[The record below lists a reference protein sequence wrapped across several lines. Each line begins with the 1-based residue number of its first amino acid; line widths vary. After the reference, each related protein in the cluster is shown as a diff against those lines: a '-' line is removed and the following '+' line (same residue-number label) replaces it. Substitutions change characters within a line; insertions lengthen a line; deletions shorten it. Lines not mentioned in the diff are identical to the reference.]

1 MSIKNLFG
9 KTVTNYKD
17 VAADVESTDFIDEV
31 VAKRETYLPPIDF
44 ADPKNFV
51 FYGSA
56 ELYYEAA
63 IKRIY
68 EDYPYDGS
76 KAEQIEFEEK
86 SSYLERWLYDNKY
99 PKTTGHV
106 VLGTSANLTTATGV
120 YSNTTVPEYI
130 RVWGGLHTDSTSSDL
145 DYQLDNSAKY
155 DAENNRTQNFNC
167 DFTKGVTI
175 EFWMKKST
183 YTSTNR
189 EIILDLWNGQ
199 GFTGDYSRL
208 VLETFDDGSGTKK
221 MAITIST
228 GAVSTSTTFTIG
240 TAETD
245 WNHYAI
251 SVIDGASDTTL
262 RFYENGEESNTT
274 TTGSGIG
281 ILGGRLNGFIGALQA
296 ATSGL
301 NGATNGG
308 KLSAQLD
315 EFRFWK
321 TRRTSRQIKLNWF
334 REIGGGANTDDNTS
348 DLGVYLKFNEG
359 ITGTS
364 SIDSKVL
371 DYSGRLANGLW
382 VGYSNTTSARS
393 TDSAMTT
400 AGYTEKPTPIVY
412 STHPSVTALEAE
424 MTLSG
429 SDYDSGRG
437 QAFYRSLPNWLVEE
451 DQTDGDENL
460 RKISHILSSYMD
472 TLKVQIDSLNTLQ
485 DKQYLS
491 ASYKSTPFASE
502 LLRDKGFTTS
512 EMFLSSEVFE
522 TFSNIDYGA
531 DEFELN
537 LDEIKNLIFTN
548 IYNNLENIY
557 NSKGTEKS
565 IRNLIRCFGID
576 DELIKLN
583 QYTDNGTQYLENKY
597 RTTSVKKKYVNL
609 NSPANFSATMYQSG
623 SRTFI
628 SGSTNASVAAFTM
641 EADTLVPY
649 KKELGENGFFA
660 TPFLSASVMGFHE
673 AMPTNASNFTWW
685 ADQLAATAAATG
697 FFEGFSG
704 TFSVSAFEG
713 KTYTLTD
720 TNGLT
725 KTYEFTSSG
734 TTGTILPNGNILSF
748 LQAGVANTLI
758 KMAAAINHSNGH
770 AGSIT
775 AARVG
780 FKVNLT
786 QAVAGANGNTNLS
799 TNLAST
805 FLSTSHFTGGTS
817 TFKEARDLQVY
828 LVRDSSESKHGKFV
842 IKNQSETIK
851 HESDYVYDIYNNEH
865 YNVALR
871 IKPQTYPYAGNVTNT
886 TPNYDIELYAVS
898 HNFDEIKE
906 QVLISTVVDYL
917 TGSAYLTC
925 PKRIYAASH
934 YENFTGSIL
943 HKTDLQFGRVS
954 AWLDYLPNSSIQEH
968 NKDIMNY
975 GNFKAIDGSNAFTIT
990 DMQVPSMDLSILNWD
1005 FDTVATSDSSGE
1017 FVITDTTSGSSD
1029 TIYGW
1034 VDNIIRREYDGKGD
1048 NFPASTTTFL
1058 SNEFL
1063 YANKKQLPETS
1074 FNTNNIFIKGEQ
1086 QINFGTD
1093 DDVSD
1098 NLFILEKSPSAIVSE
1113 EMLKLFS
1120 TTQEFSNLFGR
1131 HIDRYRLDYKDLA
1144 RARQLFY
1151 ERADSGLDF
1160 DKFFNYFKWIDQ
1172 SISEMVNQLIP
1183 ASVNFAGGV
1192 TDIIEPH
1199 ILERD
1204 KYQRRVGL
1212 LQTVTS
1218 TEASMRGVQE
1228 LNYNWRIGHA
1238 PLPTAA
1244 GGLPPYDQNSLW
1256 QHERRARATTDA
1268 EIIRVAAIRQTDQE
1282 FTNPITLSGSSPT
1295 GIYSGSTYAT
1305 RRFSR
1310 PVRVGIDLNRS
1321 IHGGINY
1328 VESKDRDLMKSG
1340 IGLHSPIGPSGAPKN
1355 VITFGA
1361 GLGDGL
1367 NVLEVEKDRDTF
1379 GPNEKVRYD
1388 GFGMMGRYTDF
1399 VHSEYA
1405 PISPET
1411 DYYSR
1416 RKVCNLFIGNIVSS
1430 SVDTGYHSL
1439 INKVDTG
1446 FRVGVNVV
1454 NLHSDTTDIT
1464 NVIPIQGPFTN
1475 HWVGGRQS
1483 RHTALNSTGKFRNA
1497 TSAVPNDLDSEF
1509 SRPEEWRL
1517 LVGKNPILNTG
1528 SIGDI
1533 GFIEPDQDG
1542 ALGFTA
1548 PDYGL
1553 SAIGT
1558 WPDSERLYS
1567 IFYREE
1573 RAKRPL
1579 NIKNIQTTTSSVSH
1593 GNYQHEYEVFST
1605 FGDQGYFL
1613 KRAGNLLPESIGSTL
1628 PETTNY
1634 ATLVAQS
1641 TGLLGNLQ
1649 LNAPDGVISNRF
1661 TSGTFATMT
1670 ITAVSE
1676 ATLTS
1681 PPTSHDRRFTL
1692 TDANGVTTTFKI
1704 NVNSSHTGNSAAYS
1718 PGIET
1723 TLFIGGLTT
1732 QTQIRD
1738 TIAVKINAMNPPS
1751 FTAAI
1756 VGSTLDKVL
1765 ITQNTVGTTGNTGI
1779 TFPNGSIHFGFS
1791 GPNSFQGGSFGVN
1804 DQPTQDRSTGSVHV
1818 IRTQFSAP
1826 GGPEVNSPAYLDV
1839 ATQQFSVYNSMN
1851 FRNLTVVGDSS
1862 GEEDTIRVNSFS
1874 NRREGLRILRA
1885 RHQGQFGIDSKH
1897 GVIRSEDY
1905 VTEASFHKQ
1914 HRNGS
1919 KVENRTDFSKT
1930 GVKSSVLIVTVKESD
1945 LTSAAGI
1952 GSSDNHRF
1960 TLTDANGVTTT
1971 FRISAGLNI
1980 SINSSQY
1987 TAGTQTDFGLVTI
2000 TNTRAAMRDQLIIK
2014 INKMNPPS
2022 FTATEDGDN
2031 VLITQNTVGA
2041 SGNTEITFPDGA
2053 IKFAFQSTTPSS
2065 PVNFFS
2071 LGLDATPVRYNNMHF
2086 STPIPASDF
2095 QYSWINA
2102 AISGSNWE
2110 ADQKVLTY
2118 APKSGMMSSSIGF
2131 TEAII
2136 FPAISDISCCF
2147 DELTFRIS
2155 YDISEGNTNIIT
2167 TDTTLTVSSTDSG
2180 TTGNGQI
2187 YQNDIVNMDVQITD
2201 LGCCT
2206 DDTLKYRIVSVPST
2220 GLTIDTGWQT
2230 TEQDPPSNII
2240 KDNNEDNP
2248 GSIVITFYVQDCD
2261 GNIKTIVVT
2270 LLKAKFNT

>member
-167 DFTKGVTI
+167 DFTSKGITI

-228 GAVSTSTTFTIG
+228 GGVSTSTTFTIG

-649 KKELGENGFFA
+649 KKELGENGFFP

-673 AMPTNASNFTWW
+673 AMPTDASNFTWW
-685 ADQLAATAAATG
+685 AQEASATANATAAIRTPSGVIPVAS
-697 FFEGFSG
+697 FEGG
-704 TFSVSAFEG
+704 TI
-713 KTYTLTD
+713 TITD
-720 TNGLT
+720 TSGLT
-725 KTYEFTSSG
+725 KTYEFN
-734 TTGTILPNGNILSF
+734 TTVGIATILPNGNISINTS
-748 LQAGVANTLI
+748 AANGTT
-758 KMAAAINHSNGH
+758 MARIAFVINHANGH
-770 AGSIT
+770 GGSIT
-775 AARVG
+775 AASVG
-780 FKVNLT
+780 AELTSLT
-786 QAVAGANGNTNLS
+786 QFVAGANGNTTITTTMVPSLLTVES
-799 TNLAST
+799 FA
-805 FLSTSHFTGGTS
+805 GGTS
-817 TFKEARDLQVY
+817 TFDEARDLQVY
-828 LVRDSSESKHGKFV
+828 LVRDEAESKHGKFV

-1295 GIYSGSTYAT
+1295 GIYSGNTYAT

-1430 SVDTGYHSL
+1430 SVDTGYHAL

-1497 TSAVPNDLDSEF
+1497 TSAVPNDLDCEF
-1509 SRPEEWRL
+1509 SRPEEYRL
-1517 LVGKNPILNTG
+1517 LVGKNPIRNSG

-1533 GFIEPDQDG
+1533 RLIEGDQDG

-1553 SAIGT
+1553 NVAGE
-1558 WPDSERLYS
+1558 WPDNERLYS

-1613 KRAGNLLPESIGSTL
+1613 KRAGNLLPTTTASEL
-1628 PETTNY
+1628 PQTTNY
-1634 ATLVAQS
+1634 TTMIAQS
-1641 TGLLGNLQ
+1641 TGPLGNLQ
-1649 LNAPDGVISNRF
+1649 LNAPDGSTSNKL
-1661 TSGTFATMT
+1661 
-1670 ITAVSE
+1670 IN
-1676 ATLTS
+1676 
-1681 PPTSHDRRFTL
+1681 
-1692 TDANGVTTTFKI
+1692 TD
-1704 NVNSSHTGNSAAYS
+1704 S
-1718 PGIET
+1718 
-1723 TLFIGGLTT
+1723 
-1732 QTQIRD
+1732 
-1738 TIAVKINAMNPPS
+1738 
-1751 FTAAI
+1751 
-1756 VGSTLDKVL
+1756 
-1765 ITQNTVGTTGNTGI
+1765 
-1779 TFPNGSIHFGFS
+1779 
-1791 GPNSFQGGSFGVN
+1791 
-1804 DQPTQDRSTGSVHV
+1804 PTQDRTTGSAHV
-1818 IRTQFSAP
+1818 IRTRFSAP
-1826 GGPEVNSPAYLDV
+1826 GGPEVNSSGYLDV
-1839 ATQQFSVYNSMN
+1839 ATQQYSVHNSIN
-1851 FRNLTVVGDSS
+1851 FRNLSVRGSGS
-1862 GEEDTIRVNSFS
+1862 GEIGTPRVNSHS
-1874 NRREGLRILRA
+1874 NRREGLRTLRA
-1885 RHQGQFGIDSKH
+1885 RHQGQFGIDSQH
-1897 GVIRSEDY
+1897 GSIRSEDY
-1905 VTEASFHKQ
+1905 VSEASFHKQ
-1914 HRNGS
+1914 HRNTRKVAKSLEPTAATAIISAANNWQFMDGGS
-1919 KVENRTDFSKT
+1919 K
-1930 GVKSSVLIVTVKESD
+1930 IV
-1945 LTSAAGI
+1945 
-1952 GSSDNHRF
+1952 
-1960 TLTDANGVTTT
+1960 LTDGE
-1971 FRISAGLNI
+1971 G
-1980 SINSSQY
+1980 
-1987 TAGTQTDFGLVTI
+1987 GLVTI
-2000 TNTRAAMRDQLIIK
+2000 TLN
-2014 INKMNPPS
+2014 NG
-2022 FTATEDGDN
+2022 TATSTSGVIGGDGVVTTAQMVQRIAQAINATSTKMVASPIDGSSDS
-2031 VLITQNTVGA
+2031 ITVTLTTLGTVGN
-2041 SGNTEITFPDGA
+2041 SRPI
-2053 IKFAFQSTTPSS
+2053 STTNTNVNLTVATGFTGATNVVVKRYDNDNYNSS
-2065 PVNFFS
+2065 
-2071 LGLDATPVRYNNMHF
+2071 L
-2086 STPIPASDF
+2086 PASDF
-2095 QYSWINA
+2095 QYSWVQA
-2102 AISGSNWE
+2102 AISGSTAAGVTWE
-2110 ADQKVLTY
+2110 SQQKVLTY
-2118 APKSGMMSSSIGF
+2118 APKSGILSSSLGF
-2131 TEAII
+2131 SEAII
-2136 FPAISDISCCF
+2136 FPTISDISCCADF
-2147 DELTFRIS
+2147 SISIKVVYEVSGDPSTVSLTDDATLEVVANQNDATAVNGKIWKASISGEGDEPAMIFSGEYSGCCDAGLQFRIVAVHS
-2155 YDISEGNTNIIT
+2155 G
-2167 TDTTLTVSSTDSG
+2167 G
-2180 TTGNGQI
+2180 TTI
-2187 YQNDIVNMDVQITD
+2187 DSLYQSTPPTPPNITRD
-2201 LGCCT
+2201 T
-2206 DDTLKYRIVSVPST
+2206 D
-2220 GLTIDTGWQT
+2220 
-2230 TEQDPPSNII
+2230 E
-2240 KDNNEDNP
+2240 NP
-2248 GSIVITFYVQDCD
+2248 GSIVLTFYAKDCLD
-2261 GNIKTIVVT
+2261 NVETLIVT
-2270 LLKAKFNT
+2270 LQKAKFA

>member
-9 KTVTNYKD
+9 KTVTSYND

-31 VAKRETYLPPIDF
+31 VAKRDTYLPPIDF
-44 ADPKNFV
+44 SDPKNFV

-76 KAEQIEFEEK
+76 KAEQIDFEER

-106 VLGTSANLTTATGV
+106 VLGTSANLTAKTGD

-130 RVWGGLHTDSTSSDL
+130 RVWGGLHADSISNDL

-167 DFTKGVTI
+167 DFTSKGITI
-175 EFWMKKST
+175 EFWMKKLASSYNST
-183 YTSTNR
+183 DK
-189 EIILDLWNGQ
+189 EVILDLWNGLASSS
-199 GFTGDYSRL
+199 GTYSRL
-208 VLETFDDGSGTKK
+208 IVETYLDSGNKKIDVTIHSGST
-221 MAITIST
+221 TD
-228 GAVSTSTTFTIG
+228 TSTFTLS
-240 TAETD
+240 TTD
-245 WNHYAI
+245 ANWNHYALSI
-251 SVIDGASDTTL
+251 VDGSSAATV
-262 RFYENGEESNTT
+262 RFYANGEEDSSDTLTANFATL
-274 TTGSGIG
+274 S
-281 ILGGRLNGFIGALQA
+281 GRLNGFIGALQTA
-296 ATSGL
+296 ASSGQ
-301 NGATNGG
+301 GAVNGG

-334 REIGGGANTDDNTS
+334 REIGGGANTDDATS

-364 SIDSKVL
+364 SIDSNVL
-371 DYSGRLANGLW
+371 DYSGRLANGTW
-382 VGYSNTTSARS
+382 IGYSSTTSARS
-393 TDSAMTT
+393 TDSALTA
-400 AGYTEKPTPIVY
+400 AGYTEKPSPIIY

-437 QAFYRSLPNWLVEE
+437 EAFYRSLPNWLVE
-451 DQTDGDENL
+451 DDKTLGDENL
-460 RKISHILSSYMD
+460 RKISHIMSSYMD
-472 TLKVQIDSLNTLQ
+472 TLKVQIDSLSSLQ

-491 ASYKSTPFASE
+491 SSYKSSPFSEE
-502 LLRDKGFTTS
+502 LLKGKGFTTS

-522 TFSNIDYGA
+522 AFSDVDYDARQFDLNI
-531 DEFELN
+531 
-537 LDEIKNLIFTN
+537 DEIKNLIFTN

-583 QYTDNGTQYLENKY
+583 QYTDNGTQYLGDKY

-609 NSPANFSATMYQSG
+609 NSTANFSATMYQSG

-641 EADTLVPY
+641 EADIVVPN
-649 KKELGENGFFA
+649 KKEIGENGFFA

-685 ADQLAATAAATG
+685 ATETATSAAATG
-697 FFEGFSG
+697 QIDHDASGWSISNYEGQTVTLVSTDG
-704 TFSVSAFEG
+704 TSI
-713 KTYTLTD
+713 
-720 TNGLT
+720 
-725 KTYEFTSSG
+725 TYEFSSTASNG
-734 TTGTILPNGNILSF
+734 DVLPNGNI
-748 LQAGVANTLI
+748 AVAIGASLYDSVRNGLRNV
-758 KMAAAINHSNGH
+758 INGSSGHNGK
-770 AGSIT
+770 IT
-775 AARVG
+775 ASYTYELLSLV
-780 FKVNLT
+780 
-786 QAVAGANGNTNLS
+786 QATAGQNGNTII
-799 TNLAST
+799 T
-805 FLSTSHFTGGTS
+805 TSAPATTMSPVNFTGGAG
-817 TFKEARDLQVY
+817 TFGEARDLQVY
-828 LVRDSSESKHGKFV
+828 LVRDSSESKHAKFV
-842 IKNQSETIK
+842 VKNQTETIYQ
-851 HESDYVYDIYNNEH
+851 ESDYVYDIYEEEH

-871 IKPQTYPYAGNVTNT
+871 IKPQTYPYAGNVTNI
-886 TPNYDIELYAVS
+886 TPDYDIELYAVS
-898 HNFDEIKE
+898 HNFDELKE
-906 QVLISTVVDYL
+906 EVLVTTTVDNA
-917 TGSAYLTC
+917 TGSAYLQA

-934 YENFTGSIL
+934 YENFTGSVL
-943 HKTDLQFGRVS
+943 HKTDLEFGRVS

-968 NKDIMNY
+968 NKDVLNY
-975 GNFKAIDGSNAFTIT
+975 GNFKSIDGSNAFAIT
-990 DMQVPSMDLSILNWD
+990 DTQIPTMDLSILNWD
-1005 FDTVATSDSSGE
+1005 FDTVTTSDSSGE
-1017 FVITDTTSGSSD
+1017 FVIEDTTSGSSD

-1034 VDNIIRREYDGKGD
+1034 VDNIIRREHDGKGD
-1048 NFPASTTTFL
+1048 NFPTTSTAFL
-1058 SNEFL
+1058 ENEFL
-1063 YANKKQLPETS
+1063 YATKKELPETS
-1074 FNTNNIFIKGEQ
+1074 FNSNNIFIKGDR
-1086 QINFGTD
+1086 QIFFGED
-1093 DDVSD
+1093 EDVSD
-1098 NLFILEKSPSAIVSE
+1098 NLFVLEKSPAATVSE

-1131 HIDRYRLDYKDLA
+1131 HVDRYRIEYKDVN

-1151 ERADSGLDF
+1151 QRVDTGLDF
-1160 DKFFNYFKWIDQ
+1160 DKFFTYFKWIDQ
-1172 SISEMVNQLIP
+1172 SISEMINQLIP

-1199 ILERD
+1199 LLERD
-1204 KYQRRVGL
+1204 KYQRQIGL
-1212 LQTVTS
+1212 LTTVTS
-1218 TEASMRGVQE
+1218 TEASARGVQE
-1228 LNYNWRIGHA
+1228 MNYNWRIGHA
-1238 PLPTAA
+1238 PLPTE
-1244 GGLPPYDQNSLW
+1244 DQDSNSLW
-1256 QHERRARATTDA
+1256 QSERRERATTDA
-1268 EIIRVAAIRQTDQE
+1268 EIIREVIIRQTDQE
-1282 FTNPITLSGSSPT
+1282 FTNPITLSGSTPT
-1295 GIYSGSTYAT
+1295 GIYSGSAYAT

-1310 PVRVGIDLNRS
+1310 PYSIETNFSDS

-1328 VESKDRDLMKSG
+1328 VKSKDRDLFKSG
-1340 IGLHSPIGPSGAPKN
+1340 IGLHSPIGSTGAPKN

-1367 NVLEVEKDRDTF
+1367 NVLEVDMDKDTRK
-1379 GPNEKVRYD
+1379 PNEMIRYD
-1388 GFGMMGRYTDF
+1388 GFGLMGRYTDF

-1405 PISPET
+1405 PVSPEV

-1430 SVDTGYHSL
+1430 SVDTGYNAL
-1439 INKVDTG
+1439 INVSGSG

-1464 NVIPIQGPFTN
+1464 NVIPLQGPFTN
-1475 HWVGGRQS
+1475 RWIGGRQS
-1483 RHTALNSTGKFRNA
+1483 RHTALNNPGKFRNSP
-1497 TSAVPNDLDSEF
+1497 SAVPNDLDCEF
-1509 SRPEEWRL
+1509 SRPEEYRL
-1517 LVGKNPILNTG
+1517 LIGKNPILNTG
-1528 SIGDI
+1528 SIGDLNP
-1533 GFIEPDQDG
+1533 IEPDQDG

-1553 SAIGT
+1553 TSTST
-1558 WPDSERLYS
+1558 WPDTDRLYS

-1765 ITQNTVGTTGNTGI
+1765 ITQNIVGTIGNTGI
-1779 TFPNGSIHFGFS
+1779 TFPNGSIHFTFS
-1791 GPNSFQGGSFGVN
+1791 GTNSFEGGSFGVN

-2118 APKSGMMSSSIGF
+2118 APKNGMMSSSVGF

-2136 FPAISDISCCF
+2136 FPSISDISCCF
-2147 DELTFRIS
+2147 DELAFRIV
-2155 YDISEGNTNIIT
+2155 YDLSEGATNTIT
-2167 TDTTLTVSSTDSG
+2167 TDTTLTVSSSDSG

-2187 YQNDIVNMDVQITD
+2187 YQNDIVNMDVQITN
-2201 LGCCT
+2201 LGCCE

-2220 GLTIDTGWQT
+2220 GDTVDTGWQT
-2230 TEQDPPSNII
+2230 SEQDPPSNII

-2248 GSIVITFYVQDCD
+2248 GSIVITFYVEDCD
-2261 GNIKTIVVT
+2261 GNVKTIVVT

>member
-31 VAKRETYLPPIDF
+31 VAKREAYLPPIDF

-130 RVWGGLHTDSTSSDL
+130 RVWGGLHTGSTSSDL

-155 DAENNRTQNFNC
+155 DAANNRTQNFNC
-167 DFTKGVTI
+167 DFANKGITI

-183 YTSTNR
+183 YTSTNK
-189 EIILDLWNGQ
+189 EVILDLSNGI
-199 GFTGDYSRL
+199 TGPTPSRSRIL
-208 VLETFDDGSGTKK
+208 VETFDDAGIKK
-221 MAITIST
+221 MAITIAQ
-228 GAVSTSTTFTIG
+228 GAASTTATFAMG
-240 TAETD
+240 TTETD

-251 SVIDGASDTTL
+251 SVVDIPSVQSLA
-262 RFYENGEESNTT
+262 RFYTNGEESSSQSIA
-274 TTGSGIG
+274 GPYG
-281 ILGGRLNGFIGALQA
+281 ILEGRLDGFIGALQA
-296 ATSGL
+296 ASPNGG
-301 NGATNGG
+301 GATNGG

-321 TRRTSRQIKLNWF
+321 VRRTSRQIKLNWF

-451 DQTDGDENL
+451 DQTAGDENL

-522 TFSNIDYGA
+522 TFSSIDYGA
-531 DEFELN
+531 DQFDLN

-623 SRTFI
+623 SLTFI
-628 SGSTNASVAAFTM
+628 SGSDNATVAAFTM
-641 EADTLVPY
+641 ESDILVPY

-660 TPFLSASVMGFHE
+660 TPFLSASIMGFHE
-673 AMPTNASNFTWW
+673 ASPNFPADYTWW
-685 ADQLAATAAATG
+685 ATETGTAAATATIAMPATSG
-697 FFEGFSG
+697 AEGWSITNYDG
-704 TFSVSAFEG
+704 QTVTIISTDNTSV
-713 KTYTLTD
+713 
-720 TNGLT
+720 
-725 KTYEFTSSG
+725 TYEFSQTASNGS
-734 TTGTILPNGNILSF
+734 ILPNGNT
-748 LQAGVANTLI
+748 AVAIGSALFQTGPNFENAI
-758 KMAAAINHSNGH
+758 KLANGH
-770 AGSIT
+770 DGKIT
-775 AARVG
+775 ASYVYTVLSLA
-780 FKVNLT
+780 
-786 QAVAGANGNTNLS
+786 QATSGQTGNTVITFSAPATTMSS
-799 TNLAST
+799 TN
-805 FLSTSHFTGGTS
+805 FTGGTS
-817 TFKEARDLQVY
+817 TFAEARDLQVY
-828 LVRDSSESKHGKFV
+828 LVRDEAESKHGKFV

-1238 PLPTAA
+1238 PLPATV

-1340 IGLHSPIGPSGAPKN
+1340 IGLHSPLGATGAPKN

-1399 VHSEYA
+1399 VHTTYA
-1405 PISPET
+1405 PIDPLL

-1430 SVDTGYHSL
+1430 SVDTGYHAL
-1439 INKVDTG
+1439 INKALTG

-1483 RHTALNSTGKFRNA
+1483 RHTALNSTGKFRNV
-1497 TSAVPNDLDSEF
+1497 TSAVPNDLDCEF

-1517 LVGKNPILNTG
+1517 LVGKNPILNSG

-1533 GFIEPDQDG
+1533 DFIEPDQDG

-1553 SAIGT
+1553 NVDNE
-1558 WPDSERLYS
+1558 WPDNERLYS

-1613 KRAGNLLPESIGSTL
+1613 KRAGNLLPTTTASEL
-1628 PETTNY
+1628 PQTTNY
-1634 ATLVAQS
+1634 TTMIAQS
-1641 TGLLGNLQ
+1641 TGPLGNLQ
-1649 LNAPDGVISNRF
+1649 LNAPDGSTSNKL
-1661 TSGTFATMT
+1661 
-1670 ITAVSE
+1670 IN
-1676 ATLTS
+1676 
-1681 PPTSHDRRFTL
+1681 
-1692 TDANGVTTTFKI
+1692 TD
-1704 NVNSSHTGNSAAYS
+1704 S
-1718 PGIET
+1718 
-1723 TLFIGGLTT
+1723 
-1732 QTQIRD
+1732 
-1738 TIAVKINAMNPPS
+1738 
-1751 FTAAI
+1751 
-1756 VGSTLDKVL
+1756 
-1765 ITQNTVGTTGNTGI
+1765 
-1779 TFPNGSIHFGFS
+1779 
-1791 GPNSFQGGSFGVN
+1791 
-1804 DQPTQDRSTGSVHV
+1804 PTQDRTTGSAHV
-1818 IRTQFSAP
+1818 IRTRFSAP
-1826 GGPEVNSPAYLDV
+1826 GGPEVNSSGYLDV
-1839 ATQQFSVYNSMN
+1839 ATQQYSVHNSIN
-1851 FRNLTVVGDSS
+1851 FRNLSVRGSGS
-1862 GEEDTIRVNSFS
+1862 GEIGTPRVNSHS
-1874 NRREGLRILRA
+1874 NRREGLRTLRA
-1885 RHQGQFGIDSKH
+1885 RHQGQFGIDSQW
-1897 GVIRSEDY
+1897 GSIRSEDY
-1905 VTEASFHKQ
+1905 VSEASFHKQ
-1914 HRNGS
+1914 HRNTR
-1919 KVENRTDFSKT
+1919 KVAKLGDFT
-1930 GVKSSVLIVTVKESD
+1930 NPVWTTE
-1945 LTSAAGI
+1945 TSGTI
-1952 GSSDNHRF
+1952 LVYDNDHY
-1960 TLTDANGVTTT
+1960 
-1971 FRISAGLNI
+1971 
-1980 SINSSQY
+1980 NSS
-1987 TAGTQTDFGLVTI
+1987 L
-2000 TNTRAAMRDQLIIK
+2000 
-2014 INKMNPPS
+2014 
-2022 FTATEDGDN
+2022 
-2031 VLITQNTVGA
+2031 
-2041 SGNTEITFPDGA
+2041 
-2053 IKFAFQSTTPSS
+2053 
-2065 PVNFFS
+2065 
-2071 LGLDATPVRYNNMHF
+2071 
-2086 STPIPASDF
+2086 PASDF
-2095 QYSWINA
+2095 QYSWVQA
-2102 AISGSNWE
+2102 AISGSTAAGVTWE
-2110 ADQKVLTY
+2110 SQQKVLTY

-2136 FPAISDISCCF
+2136 FPAISDISCCEF
-2147 DELTFRIS
+2147 DMSITIT
-2155 YDISEGNTNIIT
+2155 YDISDG
-2167 TDTTLTVSSTDSG
+2167 TDSFSVDKTLTVVNSNVAIAGQIWQEDISLIVFSSIFSDCCPDESMQFRLVADDNNVQPYHYDSG
-2180 TTGNGQI
+2180 
-2187 YQNDIVNMDVQITD
+2187 Y
-2201 LGCCT
+2201 
-2206 DDTLKYRIVSVPST
+2206 VSSPT
-2220 GLTIDTGWQT
+2220 GLTAALAT
-2230 TEQDPPSNII
+2230 TPNKVLFTTADDKKVYLIFFV
-2240 KDNNEDNP
+2240 KDCEDNVE
-2248 GSIVITFYVQDCD
+2248 SLT
-2261 GNIKTIVVT
+2261 VT
-2270 LLKAKFNT
+2270 LNQAYFV

>member
-9 KTVTNYKD
+9 KTVTSYND
-17 VAADVESTDFIDEV
+17 VATDVESTDFIDEV
-31 VAKRETYLPPIDF
+31 VAKRDTYLPPIDF

-106 VLGTSANLTTATGV
+106 VLGTSANITAATGD
-120 YSNTTVPEYI
+120 YLNTTVPEYI
-130 RVWGGLHTDSTSSDL
+130 RVWGGLHADSISNDL

-167 DFTKGVTI
+167 DFTSKGITI

-199 GFTGDYSRL
+199 GFIGDYSRL
-208 VLETFDDGSGTKK
+208 VLETFDDGFGTKK

-240 TAETD
+240 TTETD

-334 REIGGGANTDDNTS
+334 REIGGGANTDDATS

-364 SIDSKVL
+364 SIDSNVL
-371 DYSGRLANGLW
+371 DYSGRLANGTW
-382 VGYSNTTSARS
+382 IGYSSTTNARS
-393 TDSAMTT
+393 TDSALTA
-400 AGYTEKPTPIVY
+400 AGYTEKPSPIIY
-412 STHPSVTALEAE
+412 STHPSVTTLEAE

-437 QAFYRSLPNWLVEE
+437 EAFYRSLPNWLVE
-451 DQTDGDENL
+451 DDKTLGDENL
-460 RKISHILSSYMD
+460 RKISHIMSSYMD
-472 TLKVQIDSLNTLQ
+472 TLKVQIDSLSSLQ

-491 ASYKSTPFASE
+491 SSYKSSPFSEE
-502 LLRDKGFTTS
+502 LLKGKGFTTS

-522 TFSNIDYGA
+522 AFSDVDYDARQFDLNI
-531 DEFELN
+531 
-537 LDEIKNLIFTN
+537 DEIKNLIFTN

-583 QYTDNGTQYLENKY
+583 QYTDGGVQYLGDKY
-597 RTTSVKKKYVNL
+597 RSTSVKKKYVNL
-609 NSPANFSATMYQSG
+609 NSTANFSATMYQSG

-628 SGSTNASVAAFTM
+628 SGSDNASVTAFTM

-649 KKELGENGFFA
+649 KKELGENGFFP

-685 ADQLAATAAATG
+685 AQEAVATANSTAAIRTPTG
-697 FFEGFSG
+697 VIPVGSFEGG
-704 TFSVSAFEG
+704 TI
-713 KTYTLTD
+713 TITD
-720 TNGLT
+720 TGGLT
-725 KTYEFTSSG
+725 KTYEFTTAFG
-734 TTGTILPNGNILSF
+734 TGTILVNGNIAILTN
-748 LQAGVANTLI
+748 AANSTTMGRI
-758 KMAAAINHSNGH
+758 ATAINDANGH
-770 AGSIT
+770 SGTIT
-775 AARVG
+775 AASSG
-780 FKVNLT
+780 PELTSLT
-786 QAVAGANGNTNLS
+786 QAVAGANGNTTITTTMDPSLLTVES
-799 TNLAST
+799 
-805 FLSTSHFTGGTS
+805 FTGGTS
-817 TFKEARDLQVY
+817 TFDEARDLQVY
-828 LVRDSSESKHGKFV
+828 LVRDEVESKHAKFV
-842 IKNQSETIK
+842 LKNQSETIK

-943 HKTDLQFGRVS
+943 HRTDLQFGRVS

-1098 NLFILEKSPSAIVSE
+1098 NLFILEKSPAAIVSE

-1131 HIDRYRLDYKDLA
+1131 AIDRYRLDYKDLA

-1192 TDIIEPH
+1192 LDVVESH

-1204 KYQRRVGL
+1204 KYQRRIGL

-1238 PLPTAA
+1238 PIPLDKST
-1244 GGLPPYDQNSLW
+1244 NSLW
-1256 QHERRARATTDA
+1256 QSERRAGDTTDA
-1268 EIIRVAAIRQTDQE
+1268 ELIRKVIVRQNDQE
-1282 FTNPITLSGSSPT
+1282 FVNPIMLSGSD

-1310 PVRVGIDLNRS
+1310 PFRMKVELANS

-1328 VESKDRDLMKSG
+1328 AQDKNRDTLRSG
-1340 IGLHSPIGPSGAPKN
+1340 IGLHSLRDLGGAPKN
-1355 VITFGA
+1355 VVTFGA
-1361 GLGDGL
+1361 GDGYGL
-1367 NVLEVEKDRDTF
+1367 NVEEIAAIKDTF
-1379 GPNEKVRYD
+1379 GPSDKIIYN
-1388 GFGMMGRYTDF
+1388 GFGLFGKFTVFASGYEPVDAN
-1399 VHSEYA
+1399 S
-1405 PISPET
+1405 
-1411 DYYSR
+1411 DYLSR
-1416 RKVCNLFIGNIVSS
+1416 RRVSDVFIGNIVSS
-1430 SVDTGYHSL
+1430 SVNTGYNSK
-1439 INKVDTG
+1439 IITGDDSG
-1446 FRVGVNVV
+1446 FRAGVNIV

-1464 NVIPIQGPFTN
+1464 NEIPIQGPFTQN
-1475 HWVGGRQS
+1475 WVGGHQG
-1483 RHTALNSTGKFRNA
+1483 RHTALNSVGKFRNS

-1509 SRPEEWRL
+1509 SRPESWRL
-1517 LVGKNPILNTG
+1517 LIGKNPLAT
-1528 SIGDI
+1528 SD
-1533 GFIEPDQDG
+1533 PDNPSADADG
-1542 ALGFTA
+1542 AIGFTA
-1548 PDYGL
+1548 PDYG
-1553 SAIGT
+1553 IGDAGF
-1558 WPDSERLYS
+1558 PDNHRMYS

-1593 GNYQHEYEVFST
+1593 GNYQHQYEVFST

-1613 KRAGNLLPESIGSTL
+1613 KRAGNLLPGAISQAL

-1634 ATLVAQS
+1634 LTLVAK
-1641 TGLLGNLQ
+1641 GAGNPAGNLGNLQ
-1649 LNAPDGVISNRF
+1649 SNQNAGATSNRF
-1661 TSGTFATMT
+1661 LTANAT
-1670 ITAVSE
+1670 
-1676 ATLTS
+1676 
-1681 PPTSHDRRFTL
+1681 
-1692 TDANGVTTTFKI
+1692 
-1704 NVNSSHTGNSAAYS
+1704 
-1718 PGIET
+1718 
-1723 TLFIGGLTT
+1723 
-1732 QTQIRD
+1732 
-1738 TIAVKINAMNPPS
+1738 
-1751 FTAAI
+1751 
-1756 VGSTLDKVL
+1756 
-1765 ITQNTVGTTGNTGI
+1765 
-1779 TFPNGSIHFGFS
+1779 
-1791 GPNSFQGGSFGVN
+1791 
-1804 DQPTQDRSTGSVHV
+1804 PTQDRTTGSAHV
-1818 IRTQFSAP
+1818 IRTRFSAP
-1826 GGPEVNSPAYLDV
+1826 GGPEVNSSGYLDI
-1839 ATQQFSVYNSMN
+1839 ATQQYSVHNSIN
-1851 FRNLTVVGDSS
+1851 FRNLSVRGSGS
-1862 GEEDTIRVNSFS
+1862 GEIGTPRVNSHS
-1874 NRREGLRILRA
+1874 NRREGLRTLRA
-1885 RHQGQFGIDSKH
+1885 RHQGQFGIDSQW
-1897 GVIRSEDY
+1897 GSIRSEDY
-1905 VTEASFHKQ
+1905 VSEASFHKQ
-1914 HRNGS
+1914 HRNTR
-1919 KVENRTDFSKT
+1919 KVAKLGDFT
-1930 GVKSSVLIVTVKESD
+1930 NPVWTTE
-1945 LTSAAGI
+1945 TSGTI
-1952 GSSDNHRF
+1952 LVYDNDHY
-1960 TLTDANGVTTT
+1960 
-1971 FRISAGLNI
+1971 
-1980 SINSSQY
+1980 NSS
-1987 TAGTQTDFGLVTI
+1987 L
-2000 TNTRAAMRDQLIIK
+2000 
-2014 INKMNPPS
+2014 
-2022 FTATEDGDN
+2022 
-2031 VLITQNTVGA
+2031 
-2041 SGNTEITFPDGA
+2041 
-2053 IKFAFQSTTPSS
+2053 
-2065 PVNFFS
+2065 
-2071 LGLDATPVRYNNMHF
+2071 
-2086 STPIPASDF
+2086 PASDF
-2095 QYSWINA
+2095 QYSWVQA
-2102 AISGSNWE
+2102 AISGSTAAGVTWE
-2110 ADQKVLTY
+2110 SQQKVLTY

-2136 FPAISDISCCF
+2136 FPAISDISCCEF
-2147 DELTFRIS
+2147 DMSITIT
-2155 YDISEGNTNIIT
+2155 YDIQEGG
-2167 TDTTLTVSSTDSG
+2167 TDSFNVDKTLTVVINNNAVSGQIWQEDISSMAISSTFSDCCPDDSMQYKVTATDG
-2180 TTGNGQI
+2180 ETTQSFG
-2187 YQNDIVNMDVQITD
+2187 YQSSPAGLMSGFASLPHKI
-2201 LGCCT
+2201 L
-2206 DDTLKYRIVSVPST
+2206 YYAPT
-2220 GLTIDTGWQT
+2220 G
-2230 TEQDPPSNII
+2230 DPPTTKTTILTFEV
-2240 KDNNEDNP
+2240 KDCEDN
-2248 GSIVITFYVQDCD
+2248 VETL
-2261 GNIKTIVVT
+2261 TVT
-2270 LLKAKFNT
+2270 LTNAYIQTS

>member
-9 KTVTNYKD
+9 KTVTSYND
-17 VAADVESTDFIDEV
+17 AAVDVESTDFVDEV

-155 DAENNRTQNFNC
+155 DTANNRTQNFNC

-183 YTSTNR
+183 YTGTNR

-228 GAVSTSTTFTIG
+228 VAVSTSTTFTIG
-240 TAETD
+240 TTETD

-251 SVIDGASDTTL
+251 SAIDGASDTTL

-281 ILGGRLNGFIGALQA
+281 ILGGRLNGFIGALQT

-321 TRRTSRQIKLNWF
+321 VRRTSRQIKLNWF
-334 REIGGGANTDDNTS
+334 RNIGGGANTDDNTS

-382 VGYSNTTSARS
+382 VGYANTTSARS

-451 DQTDGDENL
+451 DQTAGDENL

-472 TLKVQIDSLNTLQ
+472 TLKVQIDSLNKLQ

-502 LLRDKGFTTS
+502 LLRDKGFITS

-522 TFSNIDYGA
+522 TFSSIDYGA
-531 DEFELN
+531 DQFDLN

-583 QYTDNGTQYLENKY
+583 QYTDNGIQYLENKY

-609 NSPANFSATMYQSG
+609 NSTANFSATMYQSG
-623 SRTFI
+623 SLTFI

-641 EADTLVPY
+641 ESDILVPY
-649 KKELGENGFFA
+649 KKELGENGFFP

-673 AMPTNASNFTWW
+673 ASPNFPADYTWW
-685 ADQLAATAAATG
+685 ATEVGTAAATATIAMPAT
-697 FFEGFSG
+697 SG
-704 TFSVSAFEG
+704 ADGWSIVNYDGQTVTIISTDNTSV
-713 KTYTLTD
+713 
-720 TNGLT
+720 
-725 KTYEFTSSG
+725 TYEFSQIAS
-734 TTGTILPNGNILSF
+734 TGDILPNGN
-748 LQAGVANTLI
+748 T
-758 KMAAAINHSNGH
+758 AAAIGANLFASGVALRSAVNHANGH
-770 AGSIT
+770 AGKIT
-775 AARVG
+775 ASYTYQVLS
-780 FKVNLT
+780 LT
-786 QAVAGANGNTNLS
+786 QATSGQTGNTVI
-799 TNLAST
+799 T
-805 FLSTSHFTGGTS
+805 FSAPATTMSSANFSGGTS
-817 TFKEARDLQVY
+817 TFAEARDLQVY
-828 LVRDSSESKHGKFV
+828 LVRDEAESKHGKFV

-934 YENFTGSIL
+934 YVNFTGSIL

-968 NKDIMNY
+968 NKDILNY
-975 GNFKAIDGSNAFTIT
+975 GNFKAIDGSNAFMIP

-1005 FDTVATSDSSGE
+1005 FDTVTTSDSSGE
-1017 FVITDTTSGSSD
+1017 FVITDTTSGSSN

-1034 VDNIIRREYDGKGD
+1034 IDNIIRREYDGKGD
-1048 NFPASTTTFL
+1048 NFPASSTTFL

-1113 EMLKLFS
+1113 EMLNLFS

-1192 TDIIEPH
+1192 IDVIEPH

-1212 LQTVTS
+1212 L
-1218 TEASMRGVQE
+1218 
-1228 LNYNWRIGHA
+1228 
-1238 PLPTAA
+1238 
-1244 GGLPPYDQNSLW
+1244 
-1256 QHERRARATTDA
+1256 
-1268 EIIRVAAIRQTDQE
+1268 
-1282 FTNPITLSGSSPT
+1282 
-1295 GIYSGSTYAT
+1295 
-1305 RRFSR
+1305 
-1310 PVRVGIDLNRS
+1310 
-1321 IHGGINY
+1321 
-1328 VESKDRDLMKSG
+1328 K
-1340 IGLHSPIGPSGAPKN
+1340 
-1355 VITFGA
+1355 
-1361 GLGDGL
+1361 
-1367 NVLEVEKDRDTF
+1367 
-1379 GPNEKVRYD
+1379 
-1388 GFGMMGRYTDF
+1388 
-1399 VHSEYA
+1399 
-1405 PISPET
+1405 
-1411 DYYSR
+1411 
-1416 RKVCNLFIGNIVSS
+1416 
-1430 SVDTGYHSL
+1430 
-1439 INKVDTG
+1439 
-1446 FRVGVNVV
+1446 
-1454 NLHSDTTDIT
+1454 
-1464 NVIPIQGPFTN
+1464 
-1475 HWVGGRQS
+1475 
-1483 RHTALNSTGKFRNA
+1483 
-1497 TSAVPNDLDSEF
+1497 
-1509 SRPEEWRL
+1509 L
-1517 LVGKNPILNTG
+1517 L
-1528 SIGDI
+1528 
-1533 GFIEPDQDG
+1533 
-1542 ALGFTA
+1542 
-1548 PDYGL
+1548 
-1553 SAIGT
+1553 
-1558 WPDSERLYS
+1558 
-1567 IFYREE
+1567 
-1573 RAKRPL
+1573 
-1579 NIKNIQTTTSSVSH
+1579 
-1593 GNYQHEYEVFST
+1593 
-1605 FGDQGYFL
+1605 
-1613 KRAGNLLPESIGSTL
+1613 
-1628 PETTNY
+1628 
-1634 ATLVAQS
+1634 
-1641 TGLLGNLQ
+1641 LQ
-1649 LNAPDGVISNRF
+1649 LNLPCEV
-1661 TSGTFATMT
+1661 
-1670 ITAVSE
+1670 
-1676 ATLTS
+1676 
-1681 PPTSHDRRFTL
+1681 
-1692 TDANGVTTTFKI
+1692 FK
-1704 NVNSSHTGNSAAYS
+1704 S
-1718 PGIET
+1718 
-1723 TLFIGGLTT
+1723 
-1732 QTQIRD
+1732 
-1738 TIAVKINAMNPPS
+1738 
-1751 FTAAI
+1751 
-1756 VGSTLDKVL
+1756 
-1765 ITQNTVGTTGNTGI
+1765 
-1779 TFPNGSIHFGFS
+1779 
-1791 GPNSFQGGSFGVN
+1791 
-1804 DQPTQDRSTGSVHV
+1804 
-1818 IRTQFSAP
+1818 
-1826 GGPEVNSPAYLDV
+1826 
-1839 ATQQFSVYNSMN
+1839 
-1851 FRNLTVVGDSS
+1851 
-1862 GEEDTIRVNSFS
+1862 
-1874 NRREGLRILRA
+1874 
-1885 RHQGQFGIDSKH
+1885 
-1897 GVIRSEDY
+1897 
-1905 VTEASFHKQ
+1905 
-1914 HRNGS
+1914 
-1919 KVENRTDFSKT
+1919 
-1930 GVKSSVLIVTVKESD
+1930 
-1945 LTSAAGI
+1945 
-1952 GSSDNHRF
+1952 
-1960 TLTDANGVTTT
+1960 
-1971 FRISAGLNI
+1971 
-1980 SINSSQY
+1980 
-1987 TAGTQTDFGLVTI
+1987 
-2000 TNTRAAMRDQLIIK
+2000 
-2014 INKMNPPS
+2014 
-2022 FTATEDGDN
+2022 
-2031 VLITQNTVGA
+2031 
-2041 SGNTEITFPDGA
+2041 
-2053 IKFAFQSTTPSS
+2053 
-2065 PVNFFS
+2065 
-2071 LGLDATPVRYNNMHF
+2071 
-2086 STPIPASDF
+2086 
-2095 QYSWINA
+2095 
-2102 AISGSNWE
+2102 
-2110 ADQKVLTY
+2110 
-2118 APKSGMMSSSIGF
+2118 
-2131 TEAII
+2131 
-2136 FPAISDISCCF
+2136 
-2147 DELTFRIS
+2147 
-2155 YDISEGNTNIIT
+2155 
-2167 TDTTLTVSSTDSG
+2167 
-2180 TTGNGQI
+2180 
-2187 YQNDIVNMDVQITD
+2187 
-2201 LGCCT
+2201 
-2206 DDTLKYRIVSVPST
+2206 
-2220 GLTIDTGWQT
+2220 
-2230 TEQDPPSNII
+2230 
-2240 KDNNEDNP
+2240 
-2248 GSIVITFYVQDCD
+2248 
-2261 GNIKTIVVT
+2261 
-2270 LLKAKFNT
+2270 

>member
-9 KTVTNYKD
+9 KTVTSYND

-31 VAKRETYLPPIDF
+31 VAKRDTYLPPIDF

-76 KAEQIEFEEK
+76 KAEQIDFEEK

-106 VLGTSANLTTATGV
+106 VLGTSANLTAPTGV

-130 RVWGGLHTDSTSSDL
+130 RVWGGLHTDSTSNDL

-167 DFTKGVTI
+167 DFTNKGITI

-183 YTSTNR
+183 YTGTNR
-189 EIILDLWNGQ
+189 EVILDLWNGQ

-208 VLETFDDGSGTKK
+208 ILETFDDGAGTKN
-221 MAITIST
+221 MTITIKS
-228 GAVSTSTTFTIG
+228 GVSTSTTFTMG
-240 TAETD
+240 TSETD

-274 TTGSGIG
+274 TTGTGIG
-281 ILGGRLNGFIGALQA
+281 ILSGRLDGFIGALQT

-301 NGATNGG
+301 TGAPNGG

-334 REIGGGANTDDNTS
+334 RNVGGGANTDDATS

-364 SIDSKVL
+364 SIDSNVL
-371 DYSGRLANGLW
+371 DYSGRLANGTW
-382 VGYSNTTSARS
+382 IGYSSTTSARS
-393 TDSAMTT
+393 TDSALTL

-412 STHPSVTALEAE
+412 SAHPSVVSLETE

-437 QAFYRSLPNWLVEE
+437 QAFYRSLPNWLVED
-451 DQTDGDENL
+451 DQTIGDQNL
-460 RKISHILSSYMD
+460 RKISHIMSSYMD
-472 TLKVQIDSLNTLQ
+472 TLKVQIDSLNSLQ

-491 ASYKSTPFASE
+491 SSYKSSPFSEE
-502 LLRDKGFTTS
+502 LLKGKGFTTS

-522 TFSNIDYGA
+522 AFSDVDYDARQFDLNI
-531 DEFELN
+531 
-537 LDEIKNLIFTN
+537 DEIKNLIFTN

-583 QYTDNGTQYLENKY
+583 QYTDNGTQYLGDKY
-597 RTTSVKKKYVNL
+597 RTTSVKKKYINL
-609 NSPANFSATMYQSG
+609 NNTDLFSGTMYQSG

-628 SGSTNASVAAFTM
+628 SGSNNASVAAFTM
-641 EADTLVPY
+641 EADIVVPN
-649 KKELGENGFFA
+649 KKEIGENGFFA

-685 ADQLAATAAATG
+685 ATEASTSAAATG
-697 FFEGFSG
+697 QITLNSTAAVSTWEGE
-704 TFSVSAFEG
+704 TI
-713 KTYTLTD
+713 TLTS
-720 TNGLT
+720 TSGVT
-725 KTYEFTSSG
+725 RAYQFTA
-734 TTGTILPNGNILSF
+734 TGTGTSGNLLPNGNIEVVIGALW
-748 LQAGVANTLI
+748 LTTRNLRD
-758 KMAAAINHSNGH
+758 AINSVNGH
-770 AGSIT
+770 GATIT
-775 AARVG
+775 ATWTSASPNYNIG
-780 FKVNLT
+780 LT
-786 QAVAGANGNTNLS
+786 QDLSGANGNT
-799 TNLAST
+799 TITST
-805 FLSTSHFTGGTS
+805 FPLSIITITNFTGGTS

-828 LVRDSSESKHGKFV
+828 LVRDSSESKHAKFV
-842 IKNQSETIK
+842 IKNQTETIYAT
-851 HESDYVYDIYNNEH
+851 SSYIYDIYDEEH
-865 YNVALR
+865 FNVALR

-886 TPNYDIELYAVS
+886 TPDYDIELYAVS
-898 HNFDEIKE
+898 HNFDELKE
-906 QVLISTVVDYL
+906 EVLVTTTVDNA
-917 TGSAYLTC
+917 TGSAYLQA

-934 YENFTGSIL
+934 YENFTGSVL
-943 HKTDLQFGRVS
+943 HKTDLEFGRVS

-968 NKDIMNY
+968 NKDVLNY
-975 GNFKAIDGSNAFTIT
+975 GNFKSIDGSNAFAISNTQIPT
-990 DMQVPSMDLSILNWD
+990 MDLSILNWD
-1005 FDTVATSDSSGE
+1005 FDTVTTSDSSGE
-1017 FVITDTTSGSSD
+1017 FVIEDTTSGSSD

-1034 VDNIIRREYDGKGD
+1034 VDNIIRREHDGKGG
-1048 NFPASTTTFL
+1048 NFPTTSTAFL
-1058 SNEFL
+1058 ENEFL
-1063 YANKKQLPETS
+1063 YATKKELPETS
-1074 FNTNNIFIKGEQ
+1074 FNSNNIFIKGDR
-1086 QINFGTD
+1086 QIFFGED
-1093 DDVSD
+1093 EDVSD
-1098 NLFILEKSPSAIVSE
+1098 NLFVLEKSPAAIVSE

-1131 HIDRYRLDYKDLA
+1131 HVDRYRIEYKDLS

-1151 ERADSGLDF
+1151 QRVDTGLDF
-1160 DKFFNYFKWIDQ
+1160 DKFFTYFKWIDQ
-1172 SISEMVNQLIP
+1172 SISEMINQLIP

-1199 ILERD
+1199 LLERD
-1204 KYQRRVGL
+1204 KYQRQIGL
-1212 LQTVTS
+1212 LTTVTS
-1218 TEASMRGVQE
+1218 TEASIRGVQE

-1238 PLPTAA
+1238 PLPTQ
-1244 GGLPPYDQNSLW
+1244 DQDSNSLW
-1256 QHERRARATTDA
+1256 QSERRERATTDA
-1268 EIIRVAAIRQTDQE
+1268 EIIREVIIRQTDQE
-1282 FTNPITLSGSSPT
+1282 FTNPITLSGSTAT
-1295 GIYSGSTYAT
+1295 GIYSGSVYAT

-1310 PVRVGIDLNRS
+1310 PMRLGIEFNDS

-1328 VESKDRDLMKSG
+1328 VKSKDRDLFKSG
-1340 IGLHSPIGPSGAPKN
+1340 IGLHSSIGSTGAPKN

-1361 GLGDGL
+1361 GAGDGL
-1367 NVLEVEKDRDTF
+1367 NVLEVDKDRDTRK
-1379 GPNEKVRYD
+1379 PNEMIRYD
-1388 GFGMMGRYTDF
+1388 GFGLMGRYTDF

-1405 PISPET
+1405 PISPEV

-1430 SVDTGYHSL
+1430 SVNTGYSAL
-1439 INKVDTG
+1439 INVSGSG

-1464 NVIPIQGPFTN
+1464 NVIPIQGPFTS

-1483 RHTALNSTGKFRNA
+1483 RHTVLNNPGKFRNA
-1497 TSAVPNDLDSEF
+1497 TSAVPNDLDCEF
-1509 SRPEEWRL
+1509 SRPEEYRL
-1517 LVGKNPILNTG
+1517 LIGKNPILNTG
-1528 SIGDI
+1528 SIGDLNP
-1533 GFIEPDQDG
+1533 IEPDQDG

-1553 SAIGT
+1553 SSTGT
-1558 WPDSERLYS
+1558 WPDSDRLYS

-1613 KRAGNLLPESIGSTL
+1613 KRAGNLLPTSIANTL

-1634 ATLVAQS
+1634 ATLIAQS
-1641 TGLLGNLQ
+1641 EGAPAGNIGNLQ
-1649 LNAPDGVISNRF
+1649 LNQPGGPQSNR
-1661 TSGTFATMT
+1661 
-1670 ITAVSE
+1670 
-1676 ATLTS
+1676 L
-1681 PPTSHDRRFTL
+1681 
-1692 TDANGVTTTFKI
+1692 
-1704 NVNSSHTGNSAAYS
+1704 VNSN
-1718 PGIET
+1718 
-1723 TLFIGGLTT
+1723 
-1732 QTQIRD
+1732 
-1738 TIAVKINAMNPPS
+1738 
-1751 FTAAI
+1751 
-1756 VGSTLDKVL
+1756 
-1765 ITQNTVGTTGNTGI
+1765 IT
-1779 TFPNGSIHFGFS
+1779 
-1791 GPNSFQGGSFGVN
+1791 
-1804 DQPTQDRSTGSVHV
+1804 PTQDRTTGSGHV
-1818 IRTQFSAP
+1818 IRTRFSAP
-1826 GGPEVNSPAYLDV
+1826 GGPEVNTSGYLDV
-1839 ATQQFSVYNSMN
+1839 STQQYSVYNSMN
-1851 FRNLTVVGDSS
+1851 FRNLSVRTNGS
-1862 GEEDTIRVNSFS
+1862 GETDTPRVNSHS
-1874 NRREGLRILRA
+1874 DRREGLRTLLS
-1885 RHQGQFGIDSKH
+1885 RHQGKFGIDSKY
-1897 GVIRSEDY
+1897 GSISSADY
-1905 VTEASFHKQ
+1905 VSEASFHKQ
-1914 HRNGS
+1914 HRNTK
-1919 KVENRTDFSKT
+1919 KVAKLGDFTNPKWTTETSGTVNRYDSA
-1930 GVKSSVLIVTVKESD
+1930 LI
-1945 LTSAAGI
+1945 
-1952 GSSDNHRF
+1952 
-1960 TLTDANGVTTT
+1960 
-1971 FRISAGLNI
+1971 
-1980 SINSSQY
+1980 
-1987 TAGTQTDFGLVTI
+1987 
-2000 TNTRAAMRDQLIIK
+2000 
-2014 INKMNPPS
+2014 
-2022 FTATEDGDN
+2022 
-2031 VLITQNTVGA
+2031 
-2041 SGNTEITFPDGA
+2041 
-2053 IKFAFQSTTPSS
+2053 
-2065 PVNFFS
+2065 
-2071 LGLDATPVRYNNMHF
+2071 

-2110 ADQKVLTY
+2110 AGQKVLTY
-2118 APKSGMMSSSIGF
+2118 APKNGMMSSSVGF

-2136 FPAISDISCCF
+2136 FPSISDISCCF
-2147 DELTFRIS
+2147 DELAFKIV
-2155 YDISEGNTNIIT
+2155 YDLSEGATNTIT

-2187 YQNDIVNMDVQITD
+2187 YQSDIVNMDVQITD
-2201 LGCCT
+2201 LGCCE

-2220 GLTIDTGWQT
+2220 GATIDTGWQT
-2230 TEQDPPSNII
+2230 SEQDPPSNII
-2240 KDNNEDNP
+2240 KDNNEDNT
-2248 GSIVITFYVQDCD
+2248 GSIVITFYVEDCD
-2261 GNIKTIVVT
+2261 GNVKTIVVT

>member
-9 KTVTNYKD
+9 KTVTSYND
-17 VAADVESTDFIDEV
+17 AAVDVESTDFVDEV

-155 DAENNRTQNFNC
+155 DTANNRTQNFNC

-183 YTSTNR
+183 YTGTNR

-228 GAVSTSTTFTIG
+228 VAVSTSTTFTIG
-240 TAETD
+240 TTETD

-251 SVIDGASDTTL
+251 SAIDGASDTTL

-281 ILGGRLNGFIGALQA
+281 ILGGRLNGFIGALQT

-334 REIGGGANTDDNTS
+334 CNIGGGANTDDNTS

-382 VGYSNTTSARS
+382 VGYANTTSARS

-451 DQTDGDENL
+451 DQTAGDENL

-472 TLKVQIDSLNTLQ
+472 TLKVQIDSLNKLQ

-502 LLRDKGFTTS
+502 LLRDKGFITS

-522 TFSNIDYGA
+522 TFSSIDYGA
-531 DEFELN
+531 DQFDLN

-583 QYTDNGTQYLENKY
+583 QYTDNGIQYLENKY

-623 SRTFI
+623 SLTFI

-641 EADTLVPY
+641 ESDILVPY
-649 KKELGENGFFA
+649 KKELGENGFFP

-673 AMPTNASNFTWW
+673 ASPNFPADYTWW
-685 ADQLAATAAATG
+685 ATEVGTAAATATIAMPAT
-697 FFEGFSG
+697 SG
-704 TFSVSAFEG
+704 ADGWSIVNYDGQTVTIISTDNTSV
-713 KTYTLTD
+713 
-720 TNGLT
+720 
-725 KTYEFTSSG
+725 TYEFSQTAS
-734 TTGTILPNGNILSF
+734 TGDILPNGN
-748 LQAGVANTLI
+748 T
-758 KMAAAINHSNGH
+758 AAAIGASLFASGGALQSAVNHANGH
-770 AGSIT
+770 AGKIT
-775 AARVG
+775 ASYTYQVLS
-780 FKVNLT
+780 LT
-786 QAVAGANGNTNLS
+786 QATSGQTGNTVI
-799 TNLAST
+799 T
-805 FLSTSHFTGGTS
+805 FSAPATTMSSANFSGGTS
-817 TFKEARDLQVY
+817 TFAEARDLQVY
-828 LVRDSSESKHGKFV
+828 LVRDEAESKHGKFV

-934 YENFTGSIL
+934 YVNFTGSIL

-968 NKDIMNY
+968 NKDILNY
-975 GNFKAIDGSNAFTIT
+975 GNFKAIDGSNAFMIP

-1005 FDTVATSDSSGE
+1005 FDTVTTSDSSGE
-1017 FVITDTTSGSSD
+1017 FVITDTTSGSSN

-1034 VDNIIRREYDGKGD
+1034 IDNIIRREYDGKGD
-1048 NFPASTTTFL
+1048 NFPASSTTFL

-1113 EMLKLFS
+1113 EMLNLFS

-1192 TDIIEPH
+1192 IDVIEPH

-1212 LQTVTS
+1212 LKTVTS
-1218 TEASMRGVQE
+1218 TESSMRGVQE

-1238 PLPTAA
+1238 PLPTE
-1244 GGLPPYDQNSLW
+1244 DQDSNSLW
-1256 QHERRARATTDA
+1256 QSERRARATTDA
-1268 EIIRVAAIRQTDQE
+1268 ELIRKVIVRQTDQE
-1282 FTNPITLSGSSPT
+1282 YTNPIVLSGSD

-1305 RRFSR
+1305 RRFSKPFR
-1310 PVRVGIDLNRS
+1310 MKVELANA

-1328 VESKDRDLMKSG
+1328 SQDKNRDTLRSA
-1340 IGLHSPIGPSGAPKN
+1340 IGLHSTFSPSGAPKN
-1355 VITFGA
+1355 VVTFGA
-1361 GLGDGL
+1361 GDGYGL
-1367 NVLEVEKDRDTF
+1367 NVDEVDTNKDTF
-1379 GPNEKVRYD
+1379 GPSDKIIYN
-1388 GFGMMGRYTDF
+1388 GFGLFGKFTTFASGYEPIDTA
-1399 VHSEYA
+1399 SEYL
-1405 PISPET
+1405 
-1411 DYYSR
+1411 SR
-1416 RKVCNLFIGNIVSS
+1416 RSISEVFIGNFISS
-1430 SVDTGYHSL
+1430 SVNTGYNSK
-1439 INKVDTG
+1439 IITGDANG
-1446 FRVGVNVV
+1446 FRAGVNIV

-1464 NVIPIQGPFTN
+1464 NEIPIQGPFTQN
-1475 HWVGGRQS
+1475 WVGGHQG
-1483 RHTALNSTGKFRNA
+1483 RHIALNGIGKFRNS

-1509 SRPEEWRL
+1509 SRPESWRL
-1517 LVGKNPILNTG
+1517 LIGKNPLTTNNPANPTV
-1528 SIGDI
+1528 DA
-1533 GFIEPDQDG
+1533 DG
-1542 ALGFTA
+1542 AIGFTA
-1548 PDYGL
+1548 PDYG
-1553 SAIGT
+1553 IGDAGF
-1558 WPDSERLYS
+1558 PDNHRMYS

-1579 NIKNIQTTTSSVSH
+1579 NIKNIQTTTSSVYH

-1613 KRAGNLLPESIGSTL
+1613 KRAGNLLPDSISQTL

-1634 ATLVAQS
+1634 TTLIAQQA
-1641 TGLLGNLQ
+1641 GNPGGNIGNLQ
-1649 LNAPDGVISNRF
+1649 LNSVTPTDSNRLIN
-1661 TSGTFATMT
+1661 SN
-1670 ITAVSE
+1670 IT
-1676 ATLTS
+1676 
-1681 PPTSHDRRFTL
+1681 
-1692 TDANGVTTTFKI
+1692 
-1704 NVNSSHTGNSAAYS
+1704 
-1718 PGIET
+1718 
-1723 TLFIGGLTT
+1723 
-1732 QTQIRD
+1732 
-1738 TIAVKINAMNPPS
+1738 
-1751 FTAAI
+1751 
-1756 VGSTLDKVL
+1756 
-1765 ITQNTVGTTGNTGI
+1765 
-1779 TFPNGSIHFGFS
+1779 
-1791 GPNSFQGGSFGVN
+1791 
-1804 DQPTQDRSTGSVHV
+1804 PTQDRTTGSAHV
-1818 IRTQFSAP
+1818 IRTRFSAP
-1826 GGPEVNSPAYLDV
+1826 GGPEVNSSGYLDV
-1839 ATQQFSVYNSMN
+1839 ATQQYSVYNSIN
-1851 FRNLTVVGDSS
+1851 FRNLSVRGSGS
-1862 GEEDTIRVNSFS
+1862 GETGAPRVNSHS
-1874 NRREGLRILRA
+1874 NHREGLRTLRA
-1885 RHQGQFGIDSKH
+1885 RHQGQFGIDSQY
-1897 GVIRSEDY
+1897 GTISSTDY
-1905 VTEASFHKQ
+1905 VSEASFHKQ
-1914 HRNGS
+1914 HRNTR
-1919 KVENRTDFSKT
+1919 KVAKLGDFTNPVWTTETTKVVT
-1930 GVKSSVLIVTVKESD
+1930 GHD
-1945 LTSAAGI
+1945 
-1952 GSSDNHRF
+1952 
-1960 TLTDANGVTTT
+1960 
-1971 FRISAGLNI
+1971 
-1980 SINSSQY
+1980 
-1987 TAGTQTDFGLVTI
+1987 
-2000 TNTRAAMRDQLIIK
+2000 
-2014 INKMNPPS
+2014 
-2022 FTATEDGDN
+2022 
-2031 VLITQNTVGA
+2031 
-2041 SGNTEITFPDGA
+2041 
-2053 IKFAFQSTTPSS
+2053 
-2065 PVNFFS
+2065 
-2071 LGLDATPVRYNNMHF
+2071 NMHF
-2086 STPIPASDF
+2086 NTPIPASDF
-2095 QYSWINA
+2095 QYSWISA

-2136 FPAISDISCCF
+2136 FPAISDISCCEF
-2147 DELTFRIS
+2147 DMSITIT
-2155 YDISEGNTNIIT
+2155 YDIQEG
-2167 TDTTLTVSSTDSG
+2167 TDSFSVDKTLTVVNS
-2180 TTGNGQI
+2180 NVAIAGQI
-2187 YQNDIVNMDVQITD
+2187 WQEDISSMAISSIFSDCCPDDSMQYKVTATDGETTQSFGYQSSPAGLMS
-2201 LGCCT
+2201 GFA
-2206 DDTLKYRIVSVPST
+2206 TLPHKILYYAPT
-2220 GLTIDTGWQT
+2220 F
-2230 TEQDPPSNII
+2230 DPPTTKTTILTFEV
-2240 KDNNEDNP
+2240 KDCEDN
-2248 GSIVITFYVQDCD
+2248 VETL
-2261 GNIKTIVVT
+2261 TVT
-2270 LLKAKFNT
+2270 LTNAYIQTS